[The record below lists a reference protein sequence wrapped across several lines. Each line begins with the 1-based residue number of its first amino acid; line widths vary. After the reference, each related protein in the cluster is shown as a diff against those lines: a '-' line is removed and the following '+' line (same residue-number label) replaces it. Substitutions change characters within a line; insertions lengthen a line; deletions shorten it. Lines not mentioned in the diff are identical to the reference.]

1 MNFSEK
7 LSLLICD
14 NASHCV
20 SITDHIEPFVFT
32 SYWHNCCSLL
42 LLKLNSLYSHG
53 DLSFWELITHSLH
66 FLYCK
71 VYCSTWAECW
81 LLSGIECF
89 ASLHWNFQFSHF
101 KKERQLNFK
110 FLYQIVEKSHSKVTL
125 WWNSHFETTS
135 YKQKKI
141 RKKCI

>member
-71 VYCSTWAECW
+71 VYCSIWAVCW
-81 LLSGIECF
+81 LLSGIEYF

-101 KKERQLNFK
+101 KKERQNWILNSFIK
-110 FLYQIVEKSHSKVTL
+110 LLRKVTL